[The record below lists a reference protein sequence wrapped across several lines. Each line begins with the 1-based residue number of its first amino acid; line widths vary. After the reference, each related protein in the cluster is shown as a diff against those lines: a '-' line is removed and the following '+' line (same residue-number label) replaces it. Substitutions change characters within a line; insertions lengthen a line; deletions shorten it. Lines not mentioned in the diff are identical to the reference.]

1 MAVALAYG
9 EESTKELVEK
19 AKEVADKIKIDK

>member
-9 EESTKELVEK
+9 DEEVKTLVEK
-19 AKEVADKIKIDK
+19 AKEVAAEIWVK

>member
-9 EESTKELVEK
+9 NESTAELVEK
-19 AKEVADKIKIDK
+19 AKIVASKINVD

>member
-9 EESTKELVEK
+9 NGSTDELVNK
-19 AKEVADKIKIDK
+19 AKEVASSISID

>member
-9 EESTKELVEK
+9 NDSTDELVEK
-19 AKEVADKIKIDK
+19 AKEVASFISIN

>member
-9 EESTKELVEK
+9 EESTAELVEK
-19 AKEVADKIKIDK
+19 AKEVATKIKVD

>member
-9 EESTKELVEK
+9 DEDVKTLVEK
-19 AKEVADKIKIDK
+19 AKEVAAHISVH